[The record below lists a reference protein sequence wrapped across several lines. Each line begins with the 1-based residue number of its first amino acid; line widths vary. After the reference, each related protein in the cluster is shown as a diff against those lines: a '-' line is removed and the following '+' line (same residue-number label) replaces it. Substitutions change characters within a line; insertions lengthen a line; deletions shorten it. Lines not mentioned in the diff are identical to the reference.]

1 MLGEEERGQGS
12 PMGRG
17 GGYDTGVG
25 GSPEDQAV
33 AAYREG
39 GSGGIA
45 EDVAM
50 MSCHCHLE
58 APRLL
63 PRRSVCRLKH
73 PRSLMHGRQRRGVIA
88 QRFLMRKEGS
98 PLQPRLRKVRDDGLL
113 RGCGR

>member
-45 EDVAM
+45 EDVTI
-50 MSCHCHLE
+50 MSRQGHLE
-58 APRLL
+58 TPSLL
-63 PRRSVCRLKH
+63 PYRGICRLKH
-73 PRSLMHGRQRRGVIA
+73 P
-88 QRFLMRKEGS
+88 
-98 PLQPRLRKVRDDGLL
+98 
-113 RGCGR
+113 